1 MTDQDYLFDVKV
13 DAFSK
18 VDDCSNETVGLTDI
32 EIDVDGEVE
41 GETEGQAKDESY
53 NDSSS
58 DTKGKLRI
66 IPKLTLQE
74 IQCLENEELHVDVP
88 INLCSKAR
96 MWTKYGINGRFKYE
110 FDMLFDYA
118 AALRQAD
125 PNCNVDLMVVR
136 PTPNHHKIF
145 RRIYICF
152 GATKEGFRKYCRPIV
167 NLDGC
172 FLKERET
179 RETCRWFLENL
190 KTDLHLRDGVGFT
203 IMSDMQKGLI
213 EEISITLPVVEHR
226 FCERHFYCN
235 WKKCTKAWSFKRC
248 FGVVAKAPMKL
259 ISIIMHLDWV
269 SCKVS
274 RKKSPRIANL
284 SPKSKTLT
292 PEQQPN
298 VPSKSPNFHVSKQ
311 KFEKKGNIST
321 QRSSSTACSTREVTD
336 MKGKGK
342 AKEQPRTQ
350 PIRPNRKLHDADTKD
365 GL

>member
-125 PNCNVDLMVVR
+125 PNCNVDLMVV
-136 PTPNHHKIF
+136 
-145 RRIYICF
+145 
-152 GATKEGFRKYCRPIV
+152 
-167 NLDGC
+167 
-172 FLKERET
+172 
-179 RETCRWFLENL
+179 
-190 KTDLHLRDGVGFT
+190 
-203 IMSDMQKGLI
+203 
-213 EEISITLPVVEHR
+213 
-226 FCERHFYCN
+226 
-235 WKKCTKAWSFKRC
+235 
-248 FGVVAKAPMKL
+248 
-259 ISIIMHLDWV
+259 
-269 SCKVS
+269 S